1 MLAVGENVTHF
12 LLSKLGVNEK
22 MIAAAVD
29 RQLASL
35 LRVTGGG
42 EPYLSRE
49 SNDVITKAL
58 DLAKKEGDEFVGLE
72 VLLRALLAV
81 SSTASTILKDA
92 GITDKA
98 LAEAIKELRG
108 GAKATSASSE
118 DTYQA
123 LSKYARNLVEEAR
136 DGKLDPVIGRDE
148 EIAEF
153 SIVRYYTDDIPPR
166 KLDKNFRG
174 LIVSVQKRKSEQLY
188 FPGYSCLRFCL
199 SSDCCFLRFRCV
211 YEVGSLLVGEA
222 EPVEVG
228 NAADAFILT

>member
-1 MLAVGENVTHF
+1 
-12 LLSKLGVNEK
+12 

-153 SIVRYYTDDIPPR
+153 SIVRYYTDDIPPP
-166 KLDKNFRG
+166 KVG
-174 LIVSVQKRKSEQLY
+174 QE
-188 FPGYSCLRFCL
+188 L
-199 SSDCCFLRFRCV
+199 SGVNRVCTK
-211 YEVGSLLVGEA
+211 A
-222 EPVEVG
+222 KK
-228 NAADAFILT
+228 

>member
-12 LLSKLGVNEK
+12 LFSKLGVNEK
-22 MIAAAVD
+22 MITAAVD

-35 LRVTGGG
+35 PRVTGGG

-58 DLAKKEGDEFVGLE
+58 DLAKQTGDEFVGLE

-153 SIVRYYTDDIPPR
+153 SIARFYTDDIPPESWTR
-166 KLDKNFRG
+166 TFG
-174 LIVSVQKRKSEQLY
+174 
-188 FPGYSCLRFCL
+188 G
-199 SSDCCFLRFRCV
+199 
-211 YEVGSLLVGEA
+211 
-222 EPVEVG
+222 
-228 NAADAFILT
+228 